1 MDHLCATKIIAT
13 VGPAS
18 SSPEVLAQLIE
29 NGVDVFRFNMGHG
42 DHETH
47 RTTMANLRHVAKD
60 SGRAIAIMC
69 DLGGPKLRIGP
80 MPEDGV
86 MLEVGAELELVCGG
100 ESFVGDAAKF
110 WTFHPQIAED
120 VKPGEPVLLDD
131 GRLVLEVIST
141 DGSSVRCKVISGG
154 KLTSRKGVSLPD
166 TDLSLPSLTEKDHKD
181 LEFALDQQVDFVA
194 LSFVRNRLEI
204 DTLRRRIGSGPNDPG
219 IIAKIEKPQ
228 AITNLEAIVSASN
241 GVMVARGD
249 LGVEFP
255 VEKVPMLQK
264 QIIDEANRQGRISI
278 VATEMLQSMVD
289 SPRPTRAEA
298 GDVANAV
305 LDGADCVMLSQETSV
320 GDHPALV
327 AKTMRHI
334 CREVEFS
341 EDYKQGARRTMLQVD
356 ARKSVQNAAARA
368 AIGMAHDLDAAAVAC
383 FTASGTTARL
393 TTDYRCQ
400 VPVFGFTSNPV
411 TYRRM
416 AIYAGVRPCLI
427 EEGHTS
433 EGTIARMLDEVVAQE
448 GAKPGELVVVTT
460 KSRPEYRGGTDSIR
474 LVRVAG

>member
-1 MDHLCATKIIAT
+1 
-13 VGPAS
+13 
-18 SSPEVLAQLIE
+18 
-29 NGVDVFRFNMGHG
+29 
-42 DHETH
+42 
-47 RTTMANLRHVAKD
+47 
-60 SGRAIAIMC
+60 
-69 DLGGPKLRIGP
+69 
-80 MPEDGV
+80 
-86 MLEVGAELELVCGG
+86 
-100 ESFVGDAAKF
+100 
-110 WTFHPQIAED
+110 
-120 VKPGEPVLLDD
+120 
-131 GRLVLEVIST
+131 
-141 DGSSVRCKVISGG
+141 
-154 KLTSRKGVSLPD
+154 
-166 TDLSLPSLTEKDHKD
+166 
-181 LEFALDQQVDFVA
+181 
-194 LSFVRNRLEI
+194 
-204 DTLRRRIGSGPNDPG
+204 
-219 IIAKIEKPQ
+219 
-228 AITNLEAIVSASN
+228 
-241 GVMVARGD
+241 
-249 LGVEFP
+249 
-255 VEKVPMLQK
+255 MLQK

-433 EGTIARMLDEVVAQE
+433 EGTIARMLDEVVAQD